1 MVTWRHNK
9 KERTLAKVTAH
20 INIKASI
27 TTLLVCNFFFI
38 PVGIKRQMN
47 KTIIINPINGHTIYK
62 EVITDNNNIKVEYG
76 KPEERKVYMALTPSW
91 YYLN

>member
-1 MVTWRHNK
+1 
-9 KERTLAKVTAH
+9 
-20 INIKASI
+20 
-27 TTLLVCNFFFI
+27 
-38 PVGIKRQMN
+38 MN